1 MPNIAL
7 VAFEKVYGMTD
18 GETRRISLQ
27 VEPEERAIVT
37 DETFIRTVE
46 PQPIRVWVGNGQPEQ
61 RLHNHEQQGSFA
73 VAGKYISGA
82 SGVQEAAS
90 RFLYSSPHAG
100 RNTSQ
105 LAASEFS
112 VALVSRK

>member
-27 VEPEERAIVT
+27 VEPEERAVVT

-61 RLHNHEQQGSFA
+61 RLHHYEQQGSSA
-73 VAGKYISGA
+73 IAGKYIGGTSGLQQA
-82 SGVQEAAS
+82 TVNVTGAATP
-90 RFLYSSPHAG
+90 LK
-100 RNTSQ
+100 TCQ
-105 LAASEFS
+105 
-112 VALVSRK
+112 